1 MNHCEIS
8 QIFFK
13 ETYTVP
19 VEQTAR
25 RMFRLLPHGEGYADR
40 MINAMATGYLVA
52 VLESICAREMQPHLE
67 HDEEMVVGSSV
78 QCQHRAPIPPGALI
92 TVDGWVMGIGDDEA
106 TFWVRASDEQ
116 EIVCE
121 GKISLAIVKRARIER
136 RIQRKCEAIRRRELF
151 TTA

>member
-13 ETYTVP
+13 ETFTVP

-25 RMFRLLPHGEGYADR
+25 RMFRLLPHGKSYADR
-40 MINAMATGYLVA
+40 LLNAMATGYLVA
-52 VLESICAREMQPHLE
+52 VLESICALEMQPHLD
-67 HDEEMVVGSSV
+67 HDEETLAGSSV

-92 TVDGWVMGIGDDEA
+92 TVDGWVIGLGDQEA

-121 GKISLAIVKRARIER
+121 GQIRFAIVRREQMER
-136 RIQRKCEAIRRRELF
+136 KIKRKCEAIGRRELF
-151 TTA
+151 AAA